1 MIIGGGGLTATV
13 DPARGAKITSLVD
26 AQGVQWLAQ
35 GTGVEVPAGAAFT
48 DAEMAGWDECAP
60 SIVACEV
67 GGRVIPDHGELWD
80 SVFEATGSTVCRR
93 GDGYL
98 FERTIEPTETGLRFR
113 YEATATEGALP
124 FLWAAHPQFVAPPGT
139 RIALPQQ
146 VARVVDVTNG
156 DVMTDRDMAN
166 GEVVTDGTP
175 TLRWDEELATIDTV
189 EDGGS
194 RKLYVDPATPVF
206 EASLVR
212 PDGATLSM
220 HWSPESPYLGL
231 WYDNRAWSRKPV
243 IALEPS
249 TGYYDSLARALA
261 SSRVAII
268 DPGHP
273 LRWWLEVG
281 VSGPSGIAQASS

>member
-1 MIIGGGGLTATV
+1 MSAATMMIGGGGLTATV

-26 AQGVQWLAQ
+26 GRGVQWLAQ
-35 GTGVEVPAGAAFT
+35 GTGVQVSAGAAFT

-60 SIVACEV
+60 SIVACKV
-67 GGRVIPDHGELWD
+67 GGRVIPDHGDLWD
-80 SVFEATGSTVCRR
+80 SVFDATGSTVRRR

-113 YEATATEGALP
+113 YEATATDGALP

-146 VARVVDVTNG
+146 ATRVVDVTNG
-156 DVMTDRDMAN
+156 
-166 GEVVTDGTP
+166 EVSTDGTP

-189 EDGGS
+189 DDGGS

-231 WYDNRAWSRKPV
+231 WFDNRAWSREPV

-261 SSRVAII
+261 SSRVAILH
-268 DPGHP
+268 PGHP
-273 LRWWLEVG
+273 LRWWLEIG
-281 VSGPSGIAQASS
+281 VSVPSV

>member
-1 MIIGGGGLTATV
+1 MSDTTMMIGGGGLTATV

-26 AQGVQWLAQ
+26 GRGVQWLAQ
-35 GTGVEVPAGAAFT
+35 GTGVQVPAGAAFT

-60 SIVACEV
+60 SIVACELE
-67 GGRVIPDHGELWD
+67 GRVIPDHGDLWD
-80 SVFEATGSTVCRR
+80 SVFDATGSTVRRR

-113 YEATATEGALP
+113 YEATATDGALP

-139 RIALPQQ
+139 RIALPPQA
-146 VARVVDVTNG
+146 ARVVDVTDG
-156 DVMTDRDMAN
+156 D
-166 GEVVTDGTP
+166 VVTDGTP
-175 TLRWDEELATIDTV
+175 TLRWDGELATIDTV

-231 WYDNRAWSRKPV
+231 WYDNRAWSREPV

-261 SSRVAII
+261 MNRVAIL

-281 VSGPSGIAQASS
+281 VSGPLGLPRHCHDRG